1 MAHNDRYQ
9 TAAFAFLS
17 LVGSTAVSNQLGNH
31 TDKWLAVL
39 IALLLALPVY
49 VGVGYLL
56 KQRRRIL
63 FLRRGSGTAAE
74 LWRLFPALWSISF
87 AVILV
92 VSSSQMW
99 SEWAMSQRP
108 DWLYVLLLSV
118 TVLLMASQGS
128 QAILRAGVLIAVLL
142 PFFMVTDSLFLI
154 PELEGNPF
162 TYSGAEKLLPLV
174 GKLFLLLIAPVPI
187 LLWYGSLGKGSM
199 APLMVGFFTGGV
211 YLFWQSLRDSMALGQ
226 LTNLER
232 WPLLRTLSLASA
244 GPGLERVE
252 YLGLMVLVG
261 GGLFVAAALVSAAKE
276 MIEAI

>member
-1 MAHNDRYQ
+1 M
-9 TAAFAFLS
+9 LKK
-17 LVGSTAVSNQLGNH
+17 STVVTL
-31 TDKWLAVL
+31 L
-39 IALLLALPVY
+39 IFFVAIPLTLYFGGKIPGRGYY
-49 VGVGYLL
+49 VTSTL
-56 KQRRRIL
+56 
-63 FLRRGSGTAAE
+63 
-74 LWRLFPALWSISF
+74 
-87 AVILV
+87 VILE
-92 VSSSQMW
+92 M
-99 SEWAMSQRP
+99 
-108 DWLYVLLLSV
+108 
-118 TVLLMASQGS
+118 
-128 QAILRAGVLIAVLL
+128 LL

-187 LLWYGSLGKGSM
+187 LLWYGSLGKESM